1 MLTID
6 DYGEGNERSREY
18 EIWKEKIENY
28 DK

>member
-1 MLTID
+1 MMKID
-6 DYGEGNERSREY
+6 EDGDREERCREC